1 MRVHDIKHTFGRRLR
16 SAGVS
21 LEDRAGLLGHKA
33 GRITTHYSAAEIENL
48 INAANLACDKKKS
61 GTLLRAM
68 VQRRFIKSRETHA
81 RHLKVV

>member
-1 MRVHDIKHTFGRRLR
+1 MR

-21 LEDRAGLLGHKA
+21 LEDRADLLGHKA

-48 INAANLACDKKKS
+48 ISTANLACDKKKS

-68 VQRRFIKSRETHA
+68 VQRRPKESRETHA
-81 RHLKVV
+81 RHLRVV